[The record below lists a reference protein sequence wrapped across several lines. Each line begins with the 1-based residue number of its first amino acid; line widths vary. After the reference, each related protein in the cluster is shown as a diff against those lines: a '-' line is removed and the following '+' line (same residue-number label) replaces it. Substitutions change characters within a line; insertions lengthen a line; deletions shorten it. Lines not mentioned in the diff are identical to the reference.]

1 MKLELQGIRVPLSG
15 FDLEVDA
22 AVGGDVVALFGPSG
36 AGKTSLLD
44 AVAGLVRP
52 RAGRI
57 VLDGRVLVDVEA
69 RVSVPAR
76 ARGIGYVP
84 QDHALFP
91 HLSVRR
97 NVLFGMHAPAGG
109 NGTFSL
115 GHVAEVLEIDR
126 LLERGI
132 EKLSGGERQR
142 VAVARAILSRPQ
154 LLLLDEPLTG
164 LDEPLKEKTRGLL
177 RRVRAEF
184 RVPMLYVTHAAEEI
198 MALCD
203 CVVVLERGRVLRHG
217 SPAEIFERTDVPTLR
232 LRPDR
237 R

>member
-1 MKLELQGIRVPLSG
+1 MNLELQRIRMPLSG
-15 FDLEVDA
+15 FALEVDA
-22 AVGGDVVALFGPSG
+22 EIGGDVAALFGPSG

-44 AVAGLVRP
+44 MIAGLVRP
-52 RAGRI
+52 AAGRI
-57 VLDGRVLVDVEA
+57 ALDGRVLVDVE
-69 RVSVPAR
+69 RGVTVPAR

-97 NVLFGMHAPAGG
+97 NVLFGMRGSEGA

-142 VAVARAILSRPQ
+142 VAVARAILSRPR

-184 RVPMLYVTHAAEEI
+184 SVPMLYVTHAAEEI
-198 MALCD
+198 VALCD
-203 CVVVLERGRVLRHG
+203 TVLVLERGRVLRHG
-217 SPAEIFERTDVPTLR
+217 APADLFERTDVPTLR
-232 LRPDR
+232 LRRDSR
-237 R
+237 